1 MKAAKVTA
9 LAVIGAWLFYSIPLI
24 KMLVWLNAGAISSRC
39 QSPGLFVPIAAMEVL
54 VILAAWWAVFWCS
67 YPYWKEIKRVRKVH

>member
-1 MKAAKVTA
+1 
-9 LAVIGAWLFYSIPLI
+9 
-24 KMLVWLNAGAISSRC
+24 MLVWLNAGAISSRY

>member
-9 LAVIGAWLFYSIPLI
+9 LALIGAWLFYSIPLV
-24 KMLVWLNAGAISSRC
+24 KMLVWLNAGAISARY
-39 QSPGLFVPIAAMEVL
+39 QWAGLFVPIAVLEVL
-54 VILAAWWAVFWCS
+54 VILIAWWALFWRS

>member
-9 LAVIGAWLFYSIPLI
+9 LALIGAWLSYSIPLV
-24 KMLVWLNAGAISSRC
+24 KMLVWLNAGAISARY
-39 QSPGLFVPIAAMEVL
+39 QRPGLFVPIAVLEVL

-67 YPYWKEIKRVRKVH
+67 YRYWKEIKRVRKVH